1 MTRYIIVKY
10 ATYHHPGGE
19 ATVEYSVHG
28 SYTARQCGVDKQIY
42 DSEDDAQSDLEKLSD
57 FNPTVDYGIVRLI
70 EYGEVAQR

>member
-10 ATYHHPGGE
+10 ATYFHPKGE
-19 ATVEYSVHG
+19 AVIEHSAYC
-28 SYTARQCGVDKQIY
+28 SYTARQCGVTKQVY
-42 DSEDDAQSDLEKLSD
+42 DSEEEAQPDLEKMAD